1 MERNK
6 KRRMENQMVNYRE
19 RMEEYEIDLK
29 DLLYRVVLKWRHMLV
44 VFVVVGAL
52 FGVVSGVKSFQ
63 DVKNAEI
70 ALAEQNKQG
79 GPKEGE
85 APVVVPELKIINVT
99 NIVLGGFIGAFVFAM
114 IPACSYMFSAKLRHE
129 DDLIEIFE
137 LHSVASYPNYNRL
150 CKKDSKIDLTICKLF
165 WKNKLRLS
173 DKEKLNVAVTDC
185 VMSMA
190 QKGYKSICFISSVS
204 GEFEHVNEIVDKL
217 SQVVDTCVLEK
228 SILSSAKSLQS
239 VQMYDCA
246 VIVEKLD
253 QSYYEDIIRELEY
266 CERFNVP
273 VLGSIVEG

>member
-1 MERNK
+1 
-6 KRRMENQMVNYRE
+6 MVNYRE
-19 RMEEYEIDLK
+19 RMEDYELDVK
-29 DLLYRVVLKWRHMLV
+29 DLFYRVVLKWRQMALA
-44 VFVVVGAL
+44 FAVVGAL

-63 DVKNAEI
+63 DVKSAEI

-99 NIVLGGFIGAFVFAM
+99 NIVLGGFIGAFVIAM
-114 IPACSYMFSAKLRHE
+114 IPACSYMFSSKLRHE
-129 DDLIEIFE
+129 DDLADIFE
-137 LHSVASYPNYNRL
+137 LHSIACYPNYKRL
-150 CKKDSKIDLTICKLF
+150 CKKDSKVDQAIYKFF
-165 WKNKLRLS
+165 WKNEGRVT
-173 DKEKLNVAVTDC
+173 DKEQANVAVTDC

-190 QKGYKSICFISSVS
+190 QNGYKSICFISSAS
-204 GEFEHVNEIVDKL
+204 GEFDHVNEIVDKL

-239 VQMYDCA
+239 VQKYDCA

-253 QSYYEDIIRELEY
+253 KSYYEDIIRELEY

-273 VLGSIVEG
+273 VLGSIVQR

>member
-1 MERNK
+1 
-6 KRRMENQMVNYRE
+6 MVNYRE
-19 RMEEYEIDLK
+19 RMEDYELDIK
-29 DLLYRVVLKWRHMLV
+29 DLVYRVVLKWRQMLAA
-44 VFVVVGAL
+44 FVVVGAL

-63 DVKNAEI
+63 DVKCAEI

-85 APVVVPELKIINVT
+85 EPVVVPELKIINVT
-99 NIVLGGFIGAFVFAM
+99 NIVLGGFFGALVIAM
-114 IPACSYMFSAKLRHE
+114 IPAFSYMLSSKIRHE
-129 DDLIEIFE
+129 DDMTGVFE
-137 LHSVASYPNYNRL
+137 LHSIASYPNHERL
-150 CKKDSKIDLTICKLF
+150 CKKDSKVDLAICKLF
-165 WKNKLRLS
+165 WKNELRFT
-173 DKEKLNVAVTDC
+173 DKEQMNVAVADC

-190 QKGYKSICFISSVS
+190 QKGYKSVCFISSVS

-273 VLGSIVEG
+273 VLGSIVLG

>member
-1 MERNK
+1 MEK
-6 KRRMENQMVNYRE
+6 TMVNYRE
-19 RMEEYEIDLK
+19 RMEDYEIDVK
-29 DLLYRVVLKWRHMLV
+29 DFIYRIVLKWRQMLV
-44 VFVVVGAL
+44 AFVVVGAL

-63 DVKNAEI
+63 DVKNAET

-85 APVVVPELKIINVT
+85 ELVIVPELKIINVT
-99 NIVLGGFIGAFVFAM
+99 NIVLGGFIGAIVFAM
-114 IPACSYMFSAKLRHE
+114 IPACSYIFSAKLRHE
-129 DDLIEIFE
+129 DDMTGIFE
-137 LHSVASYPNYNRL
+137 SHSIASYPNYKRL
-150 CKKDSKIDLTICKLF
+150 CKKDSKVDLAICKFF
-165 WKNKLRLS
+165 WKNELRFT
-173 DKEKLNVAVTDC
+173 DKEQMNVAVTDC

-190 QKGYKSICFISSVS
+190 QKGYKSMCFISSVS
-204 GEFEHVNEIVDKL
+204 AEFDHVNEIVDKL

-239 VQMYDCA
+239 VQMYDC
-246 VIVEKLD
+246 VVLVEKLD